1 MKKSSKKRF
10 FILKKN
16 QNEDLKIH
24 KGHLNIQI
32 DFSKSHIYKDVLK
45 RFKLEAHE
53 LGYGKKMLISNM
65 I

>member
-1 MKKSSKKRF
+1 MKKSSRKHSL
-10 FILKKN
+10 ILKKS
-16 QNEDLKIH
+16 QNENFKIH

-53 LGYGKKMLISNM
+53 LGYGKKMLTST
-65 I
+65 